1 MTTLTYE
8 DWLDIRKA
16 LAASQNAPNAL
27 LRKVDDILKET
38 REFRSLDD
46 MEPNAETLEAMR
58 EENLPTYATVQDAMN
73 ALHE

>member
-16 LAASQNAPNAL
+16 LTASRDTPRVL
-27 LRKVDDILKET
+27 LRKVDDILEET
-38 REFRSLDD
+38 RQFRSLDD
-46 MEPNAETLEAMR
+46 TEPNAETLAAMR
-58 EENLPTYATVQDAMN
+58 EENLTTYATVREAMD

>member
-27 LRKVDDILKET
+27 LRKVDDILEET
-38 REFRSLDD
+38 RQFRSLDD

-58 EENLPTYATVQDAMN
+58 EENLTTYATVQDAMN